1 MILKLKPHFVEK
13 IWGGNK
19 IKEIF
24 SLTTDQK
31 IGEAW
36 IASGIKDNQ
45 SLILKNKEEIELNA
59 FYKNNKKLFN
69 NYKTADFPL
78 LIKFLDAKEDLSIQV
93 HPNNKQAQEL
103 ENYPYGKSEAWYI
116 LNLEK
121 NHEIII
127 GLKTTDLNQLK
138 KINKDNWEKI
148 INIRKVKIGNVF
160 DIKPGTVHAIRSG
173 TFVYEIQQPSDITY
187 RIYDYDRLE
196 QNGKKRELHLEKS
209 IKVIKDYQN
218 NESDYKSEV
227 NFLNLRILQLINN
240 EIFNLQKWHIFDN
253 SEIKLNADERNF
265 LIITA
270 IKGKGKINQI
280 EISPFETLIIT
291 YDELKKITLEGNF
304 EMLVANPR
312 N

>member
-24 SLTTDQK
+24 SLSEDKK

-36 IASGIKDNQ
+36 IVSGIKDNQ
-45 SLILKNKEEIELNA
+45 SLILKNEKEIELNS

-69 NYKTADFPL
+69 NYKTEDFPL

-93 HPNNKQAQEL
+93 HPNDQQAQEL

-127 GLKTTDLNQLK
+127 GLKTENVNELK

-148 INIRKVKIGNVF
+148 INIKKIKIGSIF

-187 RIYDYDRLE
+187 RIYDYDRLD
-196 QNGKKRELHLEKS
+196 QDGKKRELHLQKS
-209 IKVIKDYQN
+209 IKVIKKYQDN
-218 NESDYKSEV
+218 DLNYKSEV
-227 NFLNLRILQLINN
+227 NFLNLKILQLINN
-240 EIFNLQKWHIFDN
+240 KIFNLQKWHIFGN
-253 SEIKLNADERNF
+253 SEIKLNAQERNF
-265 LIITA
+265 LIVTV
-270 IKGKGKINQI
+270 IKGKGKINQT
-280 EISPFETLIIT
+280 EVAPFQTLILT
-291 YDELKKITLEGNF
+291 YDELEKVTLEGNF
-304 EMLVANPR
+304 EILVANPT

>member
-24 SLTTDQK
+24 SLATDQK

-209 IKVIKDYQN
+209 IKVVKDYQN

-253 SEIKLNADERNF
+253 SEIKLNVDERNF
-265 LIITA
+265 LIVTV

-280 EISPFETLIIT
+280 EISPFETLILT

-304 EMLVANPR
+304 EMLVANPK

>member
-13 IWGGNK
+13 IWGGDK

-24 SLTTDQK
+24 SLASNEK

-36 IASGIKDNQ
+36 IVSGIKNNQ
-45 SLILKNKEEIELNA
+45 SLILQKEKEIELNS
-59 FYKNNKKLFN
+59 FYQNHKKLFN
-69 NYKTADFPL
+69 NYKTANFPL

-93 HPNNKQAQEL
+93 HPNDQQAQEL

-116 LNLEK
+116 LNLDK

-127 GLKTTDLNQLK
+127 GLKTNNLNELK
-138 KINKDNWEKI
+138 KINKNNWEKI
-148 INIRKVKIGNVF
+148 INIKKVKIGSFFN
-160 DIKPGTVHAIRSG
+160 IKPGTVHAIKGG

-187 RIYDYDRLE
+187 RIYDYDRLD
-196 QNGKKRELHLEKS
+196 QNKKKRELHLEKS
-209 IKVIKDYQN
+209 IKVIKNYQD
-218 NESDYKSEV
+218 SDFNYKSEV

-240 EIFNLQKWHIFDN
+240 KIFNLQKWHIFGN
-253 SEIKLNADERNF
+253 SEVKLNAEERNF
-265 LIITA
+265 LIVTI

-280 EISPFETLIIT
+280 EVSPFQTLILT

-304 EMLVANPR
+304 ELLVANPT